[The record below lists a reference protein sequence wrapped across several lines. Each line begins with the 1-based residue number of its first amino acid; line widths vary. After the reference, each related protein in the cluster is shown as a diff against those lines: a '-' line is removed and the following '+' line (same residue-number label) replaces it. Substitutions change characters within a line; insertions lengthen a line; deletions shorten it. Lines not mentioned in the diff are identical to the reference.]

1 MAGDTPDIIRL
12 YQHDA
17 CLLAS
22 KIDSSTIFKK
32 LYIFEK
38 VKIVTLIQD
47 KIAGIRHT
55 TKFLLNKTSNTK
67 QTEK

>member
-32 LYIFEK
+32 IYIFEK
-38 VKIVTLIQD
+38 VKIATRIKY
-47 KIAGIRHT
+47 KIASIRHT
-55 TKFLLNKTSNTK
+55 TK
-67 QTEK
+67 

>member
-38 VKIVTLIQD
+38 VKIATRYI
-47 KIAGIRHT
+47 
-55 TKFLLNKTSNTK
+55 TKLRALDTPLNKTSN
-67 QTEK
+67 